1 MWVPIHDDEW
11 DGNVPL
17 GLDRPPTPGKDSKGE
32 VIFKGS
38 ALPWLVGRYEVE
50 DVAYMFN
57 RELNFFR
64 QVRYHHDGKHN
75 VLSLDGPLEVYG
87 MLIFIRDHSC

>member
-1 MWVPIHDDEW
+1 MWKQVGANKSNLVTKTTSLGMWVPIHDDEW

-32 VIFKGS
+32 VVFKGG

-50 DVAYMFN
+50 N
-57 RELNFFR
+57 EFR
-64 QVRYHHDGKHN
+64 LGK
-75 VLSLDGPLEVYG
+75 YA
-87 MLIFIRDHSC
+87 